1 MKITIKE
8 IAKEANVSI
17 ATVSMVIN
25 KKDHN
30 ITEATRNRVLEVVKK
45 YNYLPNAM
53 AGSLVTQRTHI
64 IGLVLPDITN
74 PFFPGIARGAEDKAN
89 EAGYSI
95 IFCNTD
101 DKLEVQE
108 KYIESLT
115 KKMADGIIIA
125 HSSSSE
131 KMPEIL
137 ERCKVPIILIDRD
150 FDSENICGK
159 VLVNN
164 SKGAHMAVSYLIEQG
179 YKKIAYLSGP
189 LKTRTAYERLE
200 GYKKA
205 LSDNE
210 IQFND
215 KLVKFGDYRIEWGQ
229 KGVNE
234 LLNEPE
240 DFDVIFCG
248 NDLIAIGAMK
258 ELKEK
263 GYNVPDEIGVMG
275 YDDIYMASLV
285 DPSLTTVRQP
295 NYQMGYKAM
304 ELLEERLKKAPGSD
318 NNSGEMKTITL
329 DTEII
334 VRNSVKINKKVKP

>member
-25 KKDHN
+25 KKDSN
-30 ITEATRNRVLEVVKK
+30 ITDATRNRVLEVVKK
-45 YNYLPNAM
+45 YNYIPNAM

-64 IGLVLPDITN
+64 IGLILPDITN
-74 PFFPGIARGAEDKAN
+74 PFFPGIARGAEDRAN
-89 EAGYSI
+89 KAGYSI

-101 DKLEVQE
+101 DGLEVQE
-108 KYIESLT
+108 KYIETLT

-125 HSSSSE
+125 HSSNSE
-131 KMPEIL
+131 KMSEIL

-159 VLVNN
+159 VLVDN
-164 SKGAHMAVSYLIEQG
+164 SNGAYKAVAYLIKNG

-189 LKTRTAYERLE
+189 LKTRTASDRLE

-205 LSDNE
+205 LEDNVIE
-210 IQFND
+210 YNENLI
-215 KLVKFGDYRIEWGQ
+215 KFGEYRIEWGRT
-229 KGVNE
+229 GVNE
-234 LLNEPE
+234 FLEENT
-240 DFDVIFCG
+240 DFDAIFCG

-263 GYNVPDEIGVMG
+263 GYSIPDDIGVMG

-285 DPSLTTVRQP
+285 EPSLTTIRQP

-304 ELLEERLKKAPGSD
+304 EMLEERLKKTPGSK
-318 NNSGEMKTITL
+318 NSDDIKIITME
-329 DTEII
+329 TEII
-334 VRNSVKINKKVKP
+334 ERNSVIKIK

>member
-25 KKDHN
+25 KKDQN

-89 EAGYSI
+89 EKGYSI

-159 VLVNN
+159 VLVDN
-164 SKGAHMAVSYLIEQG
+164 SKGAYMAVSYLIEQG

-205 LSDNE
+205 LEDCK
-210 IQFND
+210 IQFNE
-215 KLVKFGDYRIEWGQ
+215 KLVKFGDYRIEWGRN
-229 KGVNE
+229 GVNA
-234 LLNEPE
+234 LLDEHE

-258 ELKEK
+258 ELKEQ
-263 GYNVPDEIGVMG
+263 GYLIPDDIGVMG

-285 DPSLTTVRQP
+285 EPSLTTVRQP

-304 ELLEERLKKAPGSD
+304 ELLEERLKKAPGSE
-318 NNSGEMKTITL
+318 NTLSEMKTITL

-334 VRNSVKINKKVKP
+334 VRNSVKIKDL

>member
-25 KKDHN
+25 KKDQN

-89 EAGYSI
+89 EKGYSI

-159 VLVNN
+159 VLVDN
-164 SKGAHMAVSYLIEQG
+164 SKGAYMAVSYLIEQG

-205 LSDNE
+205 LEYSK
-210 IQFND
+210 IQFNE
-215 KLVKFGDYRIEWGQ
+215 KLVKFGDYRIEWGRN
-229 KGVNE
+229 GVNA
-234 LLNEPE
+234 LLDEQE

-263 GYNVPDEIGVMG
+263 GYLIPDDIGVMG

-285 DPSLTTVRQP
+285 EPSLTTVRQP

-304 ELLEERLKKAPGSD
+304 ELLEERLKKAPGSE
-318 NNSGEMKTITL
+318 NTLSEMKTITL

-334 VRNSVKINKKVKP
+334 VRNSVKIKDL